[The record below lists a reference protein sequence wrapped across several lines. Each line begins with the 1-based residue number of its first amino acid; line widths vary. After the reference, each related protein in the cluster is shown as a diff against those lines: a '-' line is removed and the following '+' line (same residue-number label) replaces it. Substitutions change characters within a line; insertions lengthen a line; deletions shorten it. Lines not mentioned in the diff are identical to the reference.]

1 MEAPTTKDTTPK
13 VEDMTF
19 LFFLLN
25 AHKQGA
31 WKFQLTA
38 DKLGLPSAKAAESKY
53 YRLKKLYFDA
63 VGGTELMEGIQ
74 ADTPKKEK
82 KVANATPKS
91 NKKRQLETDGD
102 DEEIPVAGKGKG
114 KGSTKKVKAE
124 VKAGEDEDEDAGE
137 DAGEEVAIKAEMEG
151 NL

>member
-1 MEAPTTKDTTPK
+1 METPTTKDATPK
-13 VEDMTF
+13 LEDMTF

-63 VGGTELMEGIQ
+63 VGGAEMMEGIQ
-74 ADTPKKEK
+74 GAETPKKEK
-82 KVANATPKS
+82 KAANATPKS
-91 NKKRQLETDGD
+91 KKRQLETDGD
-102 DEEIPVAGKGKG
+102 DEGTPVATVKGKG
-114 KGSTKKVKAE
+114 KGSAKKAKVE
-124 VKAGEDEDEDAGE
+124 VKAGEDEDGGD
-137 DAGEEVAIKAEMEG
+137 EVAAKAEPEED
-151 NL
+151 L

>member
-1 MEAPTTKDTTPK
+1 MEAPTTTKETAPK

-38 DKLGLPSAKAAESKY
+38 DKLNLPSAKAAESKY

-63 VGGTELMEGIQ
+63 VGGAEMMEGIQ
-74 ADTPKKEK
+74 AETPKKEK
-82 KVANATPKS
+82 KVAGATPKG

-102 DEEIPVAGKGKG
+102 DEETPVAVVKGKG
-114 KGSTKKVKAE
+114 KGSAKKIKAE
-124 VKAGEDEDEDAGE
+124 VKAGEDE
-137 DAGEEVAIKAEMEG
+137 EVAAKAEPEEDF
-151 NL
+151 

>member
-1 MEAPTTKDTTPK
+1 MEASSTTKDATPK

-19 LFFLLN
+19 LFSLLN

-31 WKFQLTA
+31 WKFQLCA

-63 VGGTELMEGIQ
+63 VGGAEMMEGIQ

-82 KVANATPKS
+82 KAANATPKG
-91 NKKRQLETDGD
+91 KKRQLETDGD
-102 DEEIPVAGKGKG
+102 DDETPVATVKGKG
-114 KGSTKKVKAE
+114 KGGGKKVKVE
-124 VKAGEDEDEDAGE
+124 VKAGEDE
-137 DAGEEVAIKAEMEG
+137 EVAAKAEMEG
-151 NL
+151 DL

>member
-1 MEAPTTKDTTPK
+1 MEASTTTKDATPK

-31 WKFQLTA
+31 WKFQLCA

-63 VGGTELMEGIQ
+63 VGGAEMMDGIQ
-74 ADTPKKEK
+74 GAETPKKEAK
-82 KVANATPKS
+82 KAATPKG
-91 NKKRQLETDGD
+91 KKRQLETDGD
-102 DEEIPVAGKGKG
+102 DEETPIATVKGKG
-114 KGSTKKVKAE
+114 KGSAKKAKVE
-124 VKAGEDEDEDAGE
+124 VKAGEDE
-137 DAGEEVAIKAEMEG
+137 EVAAKAELEED
-151 NL
+151 L